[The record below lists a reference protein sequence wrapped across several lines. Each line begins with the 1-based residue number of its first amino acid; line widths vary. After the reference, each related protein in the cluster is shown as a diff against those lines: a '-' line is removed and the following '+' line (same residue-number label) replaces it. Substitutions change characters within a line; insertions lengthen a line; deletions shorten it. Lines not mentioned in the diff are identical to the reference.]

1 MLKSNNNILIKAIV
15 LLAGYCLGVG
25 SLGNAEYSPTSQQRR
40 LLFDHEAQF
49 SERRDLGFGELNTG
63 KMGDYIDLNTGEL
76 SFRHTDIS
84 IPGNFDLPVEVTR
97 IIDSDRDRP
106 TFTKSEV
113 LKGSSGTANWGLD
126 LPYILLP
133 SIDSS
138 GTVGCYSESTAV
150 DEKDAMFV
158 VPRLSVPAQ
167 RWVLLNTSSTS
178 NTAVF
183 GSNEPDYTNNEM
195 WKINQTKKNGKC
207 AWTAIDTK
215 GVTYEFGQTFVLAT
229 KNGKSK
235 HAVLITKVTDVNG
248 NTVTYAY
255 DSTHKRLKLIT
266 GSDGRKIK
274 LVYRSNG
281 ELECIITDN
290 GKRVWIYE
298 FKKVTKSSSEKYLSK
313 VYLMGNSKHYWQYDA
328 LAGVYKYNVTR
339 TDGGTNHARRCVFGR
354 NARVRNLDGLVANYV
369 TRKIVNFSQAKSG
382 SSGREGTSH
391 RAACLSPTDGGDFAD
406 GVSSYGNFSTY
417 FTSAVTNK
425 TLTDVDGST
434 AIWRYS
440 YGEGDEF
447 NSNQSYLSVHKN
459 RNSPVYVDVT
469 KPKMRTV
476 TDPLGN
482 KYEFAF
488 GRSLNNSGLLLSVE
502 IFEKGSKVS
511 ARKVEYEHVFSVKA
525 LGHAWNR
532 GKSGDKTNEHWSR
545 TSKRVWT
552 EGGETYN
559 VSSNFDSKGAKIKS
573 TKASTVQT
581 GSIVEEI
588 EVLHISSKW
597 ILGLQSKVT
606 VNGKEIS
613 GATYDT
619 KGQITLETK
628 YGEQFQRYKWN
639 DSGHLIAVRNGADHI
654 TEFLNHKRG
663 TPQKIILPNDAV
675 YNLSVDRNGWV
686 TRITN
691 PLGYTENYTHNKLG
705 WLTKIDRPTGYAD
718 TTITFVAPKGKKGVV
733 KTEQTGST
741 SRKKIEIFTFNGY
754 GQTILHETSN
764 TGKTVSIFVQTKYNK
779 LGRKSFESWPSLSKT
794 TFNGILTKYDV
805 LGREIELQESVSPY
819 AKVKFKYLSGNEI
832 QRIDENGNSTLLGLS
847 GYGSPFDGKET
858 LIAYPNLLR
867 TYLSYDKWQ
876 NLTQIKH
883 SGNGTSLLRN
893 FKYNSRHQLCLAYF
907 PEVGTEAFTY
917 NSGGQVASS
926 EKGVS
931 KHYTCEQPET
941 VSISALTKT
950 CVTKKYIAWSYGG
963 QYRITKVTCNYENSN
978 RNKPSTPGGAIPEE
992 LCGVTPYEWCNYSLG
1007 SMSSPQGS
1015 TTEPIALGL
1024 LSEQSEP
1031 VSVSSSNKVL
1041 YSYNQLGK
1049 VIKVDFPSSDY
1060 DDDIYNIYDSIGKLV
1075 STTRGKLSRHYVYGA
1090 RNELLSET
1098 FYDDKKSFKSSYTF
1112 NESGGLT
1119 SYTNPDYVR
1128 LHFGLNDFDQII
1140 SVRIGGKTY
1149 IDNVKYHPNGIV
1161 KSATFRTKVSTNE
1174 ETLQYTASLNDRMLI
1189 ESRKLTRNKD
1199 TLFSFSHTY
1208 FKNRHIK
1215 SIEDLVSS
1223 YKGFGKRSFLY
1234 DSMNQITSAGDAKR
1248 TESYTFDIFSNFLTK
1263 SFTFDSVKYSDTL
1276 SYDNAT
1282 NRLTSISNTEVESTG
1297 GSEDESTKSI
1307 SNLSLGYDD
1316 NGNVTNYNNEI
1327 DIHYNN
1333 LNQIVKTHKE
1343 NDFTQVFTF
1352 DGINNRAKV
1361 YETNQQLTSTTY
1373 SLLSKNGLFV
1383 YESNLTGNDPVRRAT
1398 AKFNFE
1404 DIAVLQIEKCNY
1416 WIFTVPSNNTVFQ
1429 LTDKNKVQRART
1441 VSPFGSSWNKENS
1454 KIIESEIIED
1464 NTTCTKPKPI
1474 IIPPWPGIPI
1484 PPGYCWMLCGI
1495 QQDSGVATKSK
1506 KPDLFKNVVR
1516 DYGTGFYFLRSKRFY
1531 DAEILR
1537 YLSVKGDIRRSV
1549 DDGQRYLLNLYS
1561 ISQNNTI
1568 RSGSL
1573 LDYVDTGQSPTKDR
1587 IPYLGFDDTLSSHL
1601 PKSLVA
1607 E

>member
-1 MLKSNNNILIKAIV
+1 MLKINNNILIKAVV

-113 LKGSSGTANWGLD
+113 RKGSSGTANWGLD

-138 GTVGCYSESTAV
+138 GTVGCYSASTAV

-248 NTVTYAY
+248 NTVTYTY

-328 LAGVYKYNVTR
+328 LAGVYKYNLTR
-339 TDGGTNHARRCVFGR
+339 TDGGTNHARRCVFGK

-369 TRKIVNFSQAKSG
+369 TKKIVNFSQAKPG
-382 SSGREGTSH
+382 NGGREGTSH
-391 RAACLSPTDGGDFAD
+391 RAACLSPSDGGDFAD
-406 GVSSYGNFSTY
+406 GVSSYGNFSTN
-417 FTSAVTNK
+417 FTSAVVSK

-434 AIWRYS
+434 AVWTYS

-447 NSNQSYLSVHKN
+447 NSNQYYRSVHKN
-459 RNSPVYVDVT
+459 RYSPVYVDVT
-469 KPKMRTV
+469 KPKTRTV

-511 ARKVEYEHVFSVKA
+511 ARKVEYEHVFSAKP
-525 LGHAWNR
+525 LGLAWNR
-532 GKSGDKTNEHWSR
+532 GKSAGKTNEHWSR
-545 TSKRVWT
+545 TAKRVWK

-559 VSSNFDSKGAKIKS
+559 ISSNFDSKGAKIKS

-597 ILGLQSKVT
+597 ILGLPSKVT

-619 KGQITLETK
+619 NGQITLETK

-639 DSGHLIAVRNGADHI
+639 DDGHLIAIRNGADHI

-675 YNLSVDRNGWV
+675 YNLSVDSNGWV

-691 PLGYTENYTHNKLG
+691 PLGYTENYEHNKLG

-718 TTITFVAPKGKKGVV
+718 TTITFVAPKGKKGVI
-733 KTEQTGST
+733 KTVETGST
-741 SRKKIEIFTFNGY
+741 SRKQIEIFTSNGY
-754 GQTILHETSN
+754 GQTILHETRN
-764 TGKTVSIFVQTKYNK
+764 TDKTVSIFVQTKYNK
-779 LGRKSFESWPSLSKT
+779 LGKKVFESWPTFSKT
-794 TFNGILTKYDV
+794 TFNGVKTKYDV
-805 LGREIELQESVSPY
+805 LDREVQIQESVSPS
-819 AKVKFKYLSGNEI
+819 AEILFNYLSDNRI
-832 QRIDENGNSTLLGLS
+832 QRIDENGNSTYLSFS

-858 LIAYPNLLR
+858 LLEYPNLLK
-867 TYLSYDKWQ
+867 TYLTYDKWQ

-883 SGNGTSLLRN
+883 SGNGRNLLRT
-893 FKYNSRHQLCLAYF
+893 FMFNSRHQLCF
-907 PEVGTEAFTY
+907 VDIPEVGTEAYTY
-917 NSGGQVASS
+917 GSNGLVVTS
-926 EKGVS
+926 EKGVAEN
-931 KHYTCEQPET
+931 YTCEIPKT
-941 VSISALTKT
+941 VSISSLEEICSTRLH
-950 CVTKKYIAWSYGG
+950 YIGSSFGFMGVY
-963 QYRITKVTCNYENSN
+963 ITFCNYKNSN
-978 RNKPSTPGGAIPEE
+978 R
-992 LCGVTPYEWCNYSLG
+992 
-1007 SMSSPQGS
+1007 SSPSSSPDRPPKPRLPCNAIGVDPSLIPVGCSLSNPLSS
-1015 TTEPIALGL
+1015 TASTESTETNNTNKVIYSHNPLGL
-1024 LSEQSEP
+1024 
-1031 VSVSSSNKVL
+1031 VTK
-1041 YSYNQLGK
+1041 
-1049 VIKVDFPSSDY
+1049 IDFPSSANE
-1060 DDDIYNIYDSIGKLV
+1060 DDIINTYNDTGDLLSA
-1075 STTRGKLSRHYVYGA
+1075 TRGKVKLSYTYGK
-1090 RNELLSET
+1090 RRELLSET
-1098 FYDDKKSFKSSYTF
+1098 LSIDGNTF
-1112 NESGGLT
+1112 TTKNEYNSTGGRT
-1119 SYTNPDYVR
+1119 SYTTPNKIKVS
-1128 LHFGLNDFDQII
+1128 LKLNDFDQITSI
-1140 SVRIGGKTY
+1140 SVGTREYVGNITY
-1149 IDNVKYHPNGIV
+1149 HANDIV
-1161 KSATFRTKVSTNE
+1161 K
-1174 ETLQYTASLNDRMLI
+1174 TASFNTDISKTSNALRYETTLDSRMMVDRM
-1189 ESRKLTRNKD
+1189 KLTKNN
-1199 TLFSFSHTY
+1199 TEFFSFSHSY
-1208 FKNRHIK
+1208 FMNRSIK
-1215 SIEDLVSS
+1215 SVENLLSTSD
-1223 YKGFGKRSFLY
+1223 GEGKRDYLY
-1234 DSMNQITSAGDAKR
+1234 DAVNQLTSAGNGKR
-1248 TESYTFDIFSNFLTK
+1248 TEQYSFDLFANFLSK
-1263 SFTFDSVKYSDTL
+1263 RFELDKVKYAELFEYS
-1276 SYDNAT
+1276 SGT
-1282 NRLTSISNTEVESTG
+1282 NRLSKITNQTSSSAEKSYLNFTHDDSGNLTNYGSGIKLNVNYSGRIEKASRTG
-1297 GSEDESTKSI
+1297 HFTHSFAYDALDNRVKFTDEKPNYKGTKYSFFSVNGDLLFEAVADESGKI
-1307 SNLSLGYDD
+1307 VQN
-1316 NGNVTNYNNEI
+1316 I
-1327 DIHYNN
+1327 DLIQFRN
-1333 LNQIVKTHKE
+1333 I
-1343 NDFTQVFTF
+1343 
-1352 DGINNRAKV
+1352 A
-1361 YETNQQLTSTTY
+1361 QLRI
-1373 SLLSKNGLFV
+1373 
-1383 YESNLTGNDPVRRAT
+1383 ES
-1398 AKFNFE
+1398 
-1404 DIAVLQIEKCNY
+1404 CSY
-1416 WIFTVPSNNTVFQ
+1416 WIFSVPSNNLRVLFTN
-1429 LTDKNKVQRART
+1429 KNNKITSISA
-1441 VSPFGSSWNKENS
+1441 SPFGSVWTEGDKRSFDPSARCESENS
-1454 KIIESEIIED
+1454 TETTTPTTTPTIPNFPSLPYFPP
-1464 NTTCTKPKPI
+1464 NTCFF
-1474 IIPPWPGIPI
+1474 
-1484 PPGYCWMLCGI
+1484 CGLI
-1495 QQDSGVATKSK
+1495 GVASEATHTNFRNDKY
-1506 KPDLFKNVVR
+1506 LFRNAYR
-1516 DYGTGFYFLRSKRFY
+1516 DSPTGFYYLPTNRFY
-1531 DAEILR
+1531 DSAALR
-1537 YLSVKGDIRRSV
+1537 YLSPEKSSSKTGLRETK
-1549 DDGQRYLLNLYS
+1549 YMLNLYN
-1561 ISQNNTI
+1561 ISDNNPV
-1568 RSGSL
+1568 SH
-1573 LDYVDTGQSPTKDR
+1573 VDTGSKFDATSVLNVREFNYLEWDELLREYGDAKYPIMGTK
-1587 IPYLGFDDTLSSHL
+1587 
-1601 PKSLVA
+1601 
-1607 E
+1607 